1 MNVKLTPQQEQLQR
15 AEMLRNKG
23 IICLQ
28 YFSGK
33 SCRRSNCPFAHIV
46 DGEVRLLPDAPCVF
60 FQQGSCLRERCKF
73 FHGPKK
79 DFDNMKAAGQ
89 TTYRPQDFMPVALA
103 PTDEAPLAFP
113 PQVHAAPMQSMQP
126 LATAMA
132 PMQTAQPY
140 AAPMHY
146 MQPMQ
151 TVDQRGPSTFHYNQQ
166 LNHSM
171 MNLPQAAPPSAP
183 QFMMMHDAPAPQLV
197 HHQVP
202 YISLAP
208 PQVLSYPQQFL
219 PQVTGSYYIAQ

>member
-33 SCRRSNCPFAHIV
+33 TCRRSNCPFAHIL
-46 DGEVRLLPDAPCVF
+46 DGEVRLIPDAPCVF

-79 DFDNMKAAGQ
+79 DFEVLKASGQ

-103 PTDEAPLAFP
+103 PMDDVSALPFSNQT
-113 PQVHAAPMQSMQP
+113 HATPMHSMQP
-126 LATAMA
+126 LATVA
-132 PMQTAQPY
+132 PMQSAQPF
-140 AAPMHY
+140 AAPMQY
-146 MQPMQ
+146 MQPMH
-151 TVDQRGPSTFHYNQQ
+151 TIDQRTPSNVQYTQQ
-166 LNHSM
+166 LNQSM
-171 MNLPQAAPPSAP
+171 MNLPAP
-183 QFMMMHDAPAPQLV
+183 QYMMMHDSPAPQLM
-197 HHQVP
+197 QQLP

-208 PQVLSYPQQFL
+208 PQMLSYPQFL
-219 PQVTGSYYIAQ
+219 PQLTGSYYIAQ